1 MEKTELIRCIGAVST
16 MIIGYVIGLN
26 IILTAAV
33 ALLILFK

>member
-16 MIIGYVIGLN
+16 MIFGYLVGVN
-26 IILTAAV
+26 IILTAAI